1 MRDTITEEDMLTD
14 TTKTEIVQQL
24 QKEQNKV
31 VILQEQMQAQ
41 KTELEERMKKM
52 EQIILQKFANSF

>member
-41 KTELEERMKKM
+41 KFEMEERMKKM